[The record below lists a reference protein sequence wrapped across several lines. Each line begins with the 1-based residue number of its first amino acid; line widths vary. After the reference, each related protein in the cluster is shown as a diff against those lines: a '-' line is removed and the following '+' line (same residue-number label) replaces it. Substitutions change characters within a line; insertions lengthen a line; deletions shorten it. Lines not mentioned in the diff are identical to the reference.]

1 MVAAQEQ
8 VQKALFGVF
17 LIAVLLLFAVL
28 LGSVQ
33 VLALMGFVAVLW
45 ALTLPQHGTL
55 ALVLG
60 SVMINASLLVPFVS
74 GRPFFWEAS
83 LMLSVSG
90 LPLMFAMRRNAP
102 DFGER
107 LREFRWVFL
116 GLGMF
121 FLVLVSLIKVR
132 GFGLNALGQGQ
143 VGGRAYVTQFLGLL
157 FPL

>member
-17 LIAVLLLFAVL
+17 LIVALLLFAIL

-33 VLALMGFVAVLW
+33 ILALMGFVAVLW

-60 SVMINASLLVPFVS
+60 SVMINSSLLVPFVS

-83 LMLSVSG
+83 LMLSISG
-90 LPLMFAMRRNAP
+90 LPLMFAMHRNSEI
-102 DFGER
+102 GS
-107 LREFRWVFL
+107 
-116 GLGMF
+116 G
-121 FLVLVSLIKVR
+121 ST
-132 GFGLNALGQGQ
+132 
-143 VGGRAYVTQFLGLL
+143 GGRSSAWAPSFWC
-157 FPL
+157 